1 MINLLAVS
9 QCNLQ
14 GRLIDGYYFYNA
26 TEIFDCYNTVPVDQ
40 ATVTEA
46 TKAALEMVEFYHGTD
61 IALSTDP
68 SVIGKVNLKGS
79 LQQFSTQQWNSDFQF
94 QTSMARL
101 FVALHD
107 GHTAYTLPSGYFAEL
122 SIPFVFGSRMDN
134 GQQVIFI
141 RERHVLFSAYS
152 QGQTWSSIQV
162 GNVVTAING
171 QPAVASLAKL
181 IGDNGSSK
189 SNGADLNEYL
199 RNTQFAGISS
209 TASGY
214 QATTMQITVAG
225 TSHTL
230 PIYAGRSEQQLTT
243 AVIVAGNRPAAT
255 ARGAQVQEAP
265 VTPND
270 ITHIRQN
277 REAYKPIPPIADQ
290 RAGIHKSPEVNSGPN
305 LPPNPLSDIARDLH
319 NADKADKAASAKKE
333 QERVSK
339 RSVQQLAPSDLWN
352 QGKIVAQYPQNTN
365 EPNIVCSSFETNA
378 KPVMYLHIGDFNP
391 NTTNAQ
397 GCDFGNVVL
406 RYIKVIEACSDYAI
420 AFSPRITELILDV
433 RGNGGGFLILYS
445 TAIEYFTPKLQYP
458 AGLRNAS
465 RTSSDFRISPASAA
479 AAKGAFEYHLTDFTK
494 GYVSLIQ
501 SAVIGG
507 ENYNALLASS
517 GENLY
522 NEPLASTN
530 MQQAKAKLNDLF
542 NNAPKKSRAAGS
554 PEVFVV
560 PKIGSLVQ
568 SLFALKDVPMFS
580 QCNFA
585 ASEQITKPTKG
596 FATIKLLSLGGCYSS
611 CSQTVK
617 LLRKSSAV
625 TVVSAGGV
633 SGVKHR
639 ISSTTNGP
647 FYEWKSWVATAANI
661 NGSKQLTPIT
671 RTSAALTFSLS
682 AFYTDPS
689 TSLSDEFLPVY
700 ADHVLPFWPPF
711 SAATELQMLQQT
723 AALSSTASTNWVEF
737 EAGTY
742 KVPGTIVVSPKAAT
756 RAPATSNVPA
766 VPVTSNAP
774 TTAPADDS
782 DVKRNTILILINST
796 VLVVVVIVIIYM
808 LFFKK
813 AASREQKDEEL
824 GERPRATFF
833 SDRDTAS
840 TPHQGRV

>member
-14 GRLIDGYYFYNA
+14 GRLIDNFYYYRA
-26 TEIFDCYNTVPVDQ
+26 SEIFDCYNTVPVDQ

-94 QTSMARL
+94 QASMAQL
-101 FVALHD
+101 FLKLQD
-107 GHTAYTLPSGYFAEL
+107 GHTAYTMPSGYFAEL

-152 QGQTWSSIQV
+152 QGQTWSSVQV

-181 IGDNGSSK
+181 LGDNGTSK

-199 RNTQFAGISS
+199 INSNAAGISS
-209 TASGY
+209 TSFGY

-365 EPNIVCSSFETNA
+365 QPNIVCSSFETNA

-391 NTTNAQ
+391 STPDEQ
-397 GCDFGNVVL
+397 GCDEIKVLFGFL
-406 RYIKVIEACSDYAI
+406 KVIEACSDYAI

-433 RGNGGGFLILYS
+433 RGNGGGFQILAY

-458 AGLRNAS
+458 AGLRETS
-465 RTSSDFRISPASAA
+465 RTRSDFRISPASAA
-479 AAKGAFEYHLTDFTK
+479 STKGASEYHLTDFTK
-494 GYVSLIQ
+494 GYISLIQ
-501 SAVIGG
+501 SAVVGG
-507 ENYNALLASS
+507 ENYNVLLVSN
-517 GENLY
+517 GESLY
-522 NEPLASTN
+522 NEPLSKTN
-530 MQQAKAKLNDLF
+530 KQQAQVKLNDLF
-542 NNAPKKSRAAGS
+542 KNPPKKSRAAGS

-560 PKIGSLVQ
+560 PKIVSLSD
-568 SLFALKDVPMFS
+568 SLLEARNDAMFAK
-580 QCNFA
+580 CTFA
-585 ASEQITKPTKG
+585 ANEKINIPTKG
-596 FATIKLLSLGGCYSS
+596 FATIKLFSLGACGSA
-611 CSQTVK
+611 CSLAVK
-617 LLRKSSAV
+617 LLKKTSAV
-625 TVVSAGGV
+625 TVVTAGGV
-633 SGVKHR
+633 SGEKHR
-639 ISSTTNGP
+639 VSSATNGP
-647 FYEWKSWVATAANI
+647 FYEWKSWVATAAI
-661 NGSKQLTPIT
+661 NNVNKKLTLIT
-671 RTSAALTFSLS
+671 RTSASLSFSLA
-682 AFYTDPS
+682 AFFSDPS
-689 TSLSDEFLPVY
+689 ASISDEFLPVY
-700 ADHVLPFWPPF
+700 ADHVLPFWPPY

-742 KVPGTIVVSPKAAT
+742 KVSGTVVGSA
-756 RAPATSNVPA
+756 
-766 VPVTSNAP
+766 
-774 TTAPADDS
+774 TTAPAKSSDDS
-782 DVKRNTILILINST
+782 DVKLRNTLLISIFSA
-796 VLVVVVIVIIYM
+796 VFVIVVIVIVCM
-808 LFFKK
+808 CCCRKS
-813 AASREQKDEEL
+813 AEEEEQKEEEL
-824 GERPRATFF
+824 EDRPDSA
-833 SDRDTAS
+833 
-840 TPHQGRV
+840 

>member
-14 GRLIDGYYFYNA
+14 GRLIDNFYYYRA
-26 TEIFDCYNTVPVDQ
+26 SEIFDCYNTVPVDQ

-94 QTSMARL
+94 QASMAQL
-101 FVALHD
+101 FLKLQD
-107 GHTAYTLPSGYFAEL
+107 GHTSYTLPSGYHSTL
-122 SIPFVFGSRMDN
+122 SIPFEFGTRMDN

-141 RERHVLFSAYS
+141 SGHYVLFTAYS
-152 QGQTWSSIQV
+152 QGQTWSSVQV
-162 GNVVTAING
+162 GDIVTAING

-181 IGDNGSSK
+181 LGDNGTSK

-199 RNTQFAGISS
+199 ANPAAAGISS
-209 TASGY
+209 TTSGY

-230 PIYAGRSEQQLTT
+230 PIYSGRAEQQLTT

-378 KPVMYLHIGDFNP
+378 NPVMYLYIGTFSPSTANL
-391 NTTNAQ
+391 Q
-397 GCDFGNVVL
+397 GCDEAKVFL
-406 RYIKVIEACSDYAI
+406 RFLKVIEACNDYGI

-445 TAIEYFTPKLQYP
+445 TAIEYLTPKLQYP
-458 AGLRNAS
+458 AGLREAS
-465 RTSSDFRISPASAA
+465 KTKSDFRISPASAA
-479 AAKGAFEYHLTDFTK
+479 STKGASEYHLTDFTK
-494 GYVSLIQ
+494 GYISLIQ
-501 SAVIGG
+501 SVAVGG
-507 ENYNALLASS
+507 ENYNALRIST
-517 GENLY
+517 GESLY

-530 MQQAKAKLNDLF
+530 MEKAKAKLNDLF
-542 NNAPKKSRAAGS
+542 NKAPKKSRAAGS

-560 PKIGSLVQ
+560 PKIT
-568 SLFALKDVPMFS
+568 SLFDSPFALIGSAGFA
-580 QCNFA
+580 QCTFA
-585 ASEQITKPTKG
+585 ANEQLNQPTKG
-596 FATIKLLSLGGCYSS
+596 FATIKVISLGGCGSS
-611 CSQTVK
+611 CSHTVK
-617 LLRKSSAV
+617 LLRKAKAV
-625 TVVSAGGV
+625 TIVTAGGV
-633 SGVKHR
+633 SGEKHR
-639 ISSTTNGP
+639 VSSATNGP
-647 FYEWKSWVATAANI
+647 FFEWKSWVATAAKN
-661 NGSKQLTPIT
+661 NVNKPLTPIT
-671 RTSAALTFSLS
+671 RTNAALSFSLA

-689 TSLSDEFLPVY
+689 TSISDEFLPVY

-711 SAATELQMLQQT
+711 SAATELQMFQQT
-723 AALSSTASTNWVEF
+723 AALSSTVSTNWVEF

-742 KVPGTIVVSPKAAT
+742 KVPGSIVAS
-756 RAPATSNVPA
+756 ATSE
-766 VPVTSNAP
+766 SS
-774 TTAPADDS
+774 DDS
-782 DVKRNTILILINST
+782 DVKLRNTLLISICSG
-796 VLVVVVIVIIYM
+796 VFVIVVIVIVYM
-808 LFFKK
+808 CCCRKSAEEK
-813 AASREQKDEEL
+813 QKDEEL
-824 GERPRATFF
+824 RERTHPTFF
-833 SDRDTAS
+833 VAS
-840 TPHQGRV
+840 KASLVPQHGKL

>member
-14 GRLIDGYYFYNA
+14 GRLIDNFYYYRA
-26 TEIFDCYNTVPVDQ
+26 SEIFDCYNTVPVDQ

-94 QTSMARL
+94 QASMAQL
-101 FVALHD
+101 FLKLQD
-107 GHTAYTLPSGYFAEL
+107 GHTSYSPPSGYFAEL
-122 SIPFVFGSRMDN
+122 YIPFEFGSRMDN

-141 RERHVLFSAYS
+141 SGHLALFTAYS
-152 QGQTWSSIQV
+152 QGQTWSSIRV
-162 GNVVTAING
+162 GDIVTAING

-181 IGDNGSSK
+181 LGDNGTSK
-189 SNGADLNEYL
+189 SNGADLNEFL
-199 RNTQFAGISS
+199 ANPGAAGISS
-209 TASGY
+209 TSSGY

-230 PIYAGRSEQQLTT
+230 PIYAGREEQQLTT

-339 RSVQQLAPSDLWN
+339 RSVQQLASSDLWN
-352 QGKIVAQYPQNTN
+352 QGKIVAQYPQNAN
-365 EPNIVCSSFETNA
+365 QPNIVCSSFETNA
-378 KPVMYLHIGDFNP
+378 KPVMYLYIGTFEP
-391 NTTNAQ
+391 STTNLQ
-397 GCDFGNVVL
+397 GCDEVKVFFGFL
-406 RYIKVIEACSDYAI
+406 KVIEACNDYAI

-433 RGNGGGFLILYS
+433 RGNGGGFQILYAA
-445 TAIEYFTPKLQYP
+445 AIEYLTPKLQYP

-479 AAKGAFEYHLTDFTK
+479 STKGAFEYHLTDFTK

-501 SAVIGG
+501 SVVIGG
-507 ENYNALLASS
+507 ESYNALRIST
-517 GENLY
+517 GESLY

-530 MQQAKAKLNDLF
+530 MQQAQVKLNDLF

-560 PKIGSLVQ
+560 PKFISLAD
-568 SLFALKDVPMFS
+568 SLLEARNEARYA
-580 QCNFA
+580 QCAFA
-585 ASEQITKPTKG
+585 ANEQLNKPTKG
-596 FATIKLLSLGGCYSS
+596 FATIKVISLGGCGSS
-611 CSQTVK
+611 CSHTVK
-617 LLRKSSAV
+617 LLRKAKSV
-625 TVVSAGGV
+625 TIVTAGGV
-633 SGVKHR
+633 SGERHR
-639 ISSTTNGP
+639 VSSATNGP
-647 FYEWKSWVATAANI
+647 FLEWKSWVATAAN
-661 NGSKQLTPIT
+661 NNVNKPLTPIT
-671 RTSAALTFSLS
+671 RTNAALSFSLA

-689 TSLSDEFLPVY
+689 TSISDEFLPVY

-711 SAATELQMLQQT
+711 SAATELQILQQT

-742 KVPGTIVVSPKAAT
+742 KVPGSIVPSPNT
-756 RAPATSNVPA
+756 APATNTAS
-766 VPVTSNAP
+766 
-774 TTAPADDS
+774 TAPAVRNSTMKSSDDS
-782 DVKRNTILILINST
+782 DVKLRNALLISIIPA
-796 VLVVVVIVIIYM
+796 VFVIIGVVVIFM
-808 LFFKK
+808 CCKK
-813 AASREQKDEEL
+813 GEESQEQKEEEL
-824 GERPRATFF
+824 GESPRVGNYI
-833 SDRDTAS
+833 S
-840 TPHQGRV
+840 

>member
-14 GRLIDGYYFYNA
+14 GRLIDNFYYYRA
-26 TEIFDCYNTVPVDQ
+26 SEIFDCYNTVPVDQ

-46 TKAALEMVEFYHGTD
+46 TKAALEMVEFYQGTD

-94 QTSMARL
+94 QASMAQL
-101 FVALHD
+101 FLKLQD
-107 GHTAYTLPSGYFAEL
+107 GHTSYTLPSGYHSTL
-122 SIPFVFGSRMDN
+122 SIPFVFGTRMDN

-141 RERHVLFSAYS
+141 RERLALFAAYS
-152 QGQTWSSIQV
+152 QGQTWSSVQV
-162 GNVVTAING
+162 GDVVTAING

-181 IGDNGSSK
+181 LGDNGTSK

-199 RNTQFAGISS
+199 MNSDAGSISS
-209 TASGY
+209 TSSGY

-230 PIYAGRSEQQLTT
+230 PIYSGRAEPQLTT

-339 RSVQQLAPSDLWN
+339 RSVQQLASSDLWN

-378 KPVMYLHIGDFNP
+378 KPVMYLYIGTFEVNI
-391 NTTNAQ
+391 TNLQ
-397 GCDFGNVVL
+397 GCDENKVFFGFL
-406 RYIKVIEACSDYAI
+406 KVIEACNNYAI
-420 AFSPRITELILDV
+420 AFSPRITELILDF
-433 RGNGGGFLILYS
+433 RGNGGGLQLLYS
-445 TAIEYFTPKLQYP
+445 TAIDYFTPKLQFP
-458 AGLRNAS
+458 AGFREVSKTNS
-465 RTSSDFRISPASAA
+465 EFRISPASAA
-479 AAKGAFEYHLTDFTK
+479 ATKGALQFHLTDFTK
-494 GYVSLIQ
+494 GYINMMQSIVVS
-501 SAVIGG
+501 G
-507 ENYNALLASS
+507 ENYNALRIST

-530 MQQAKAKLNDLF
+530 PQKAKAKLNDLF
-542 NNAPKKSRAAGS
+542 NKAPKKSRAAGS
-554 PEVFVV
+554 PEVYVV
-560 PKIGSLVQ
+560 PMVVSLYE
-568 SLFALKDVPMFS
+568 SLFTLKDS
-580 QCNFA
+580 TLGAQCNFA
-585 ASEQITKPTKG
+585 ANEIITKPTKG
-596 FATIKLLSLGGCYSS
+596 FATIKVISLGACGSS
-611 CSQTVK
+611 CSHAIK
-617 LLRKSSAV
+617 LLSKAKAV
-625 TVVSAGGV
+625 TIVTAGGV
-633 SGVKHR
+633 SGEKHR
-639 ISSTTNGP
+639 VSSATNGP
-647 FYEWKSWVATAANI
+647 FVEWKSWVATAAEN
-661 NGSKQLTPIT
+661 NVNKPLTPIT
-671 RTSAALTFSLS
+671 RTNAALSFSLA

-711 SAATELQMLQQT
+711 SAATELQILQQT

-742 KVPGTIVVSPKAAT
+742 KVPGTVVGSA
-756 RAPATSNVPA
+756 
-766 VPVTSNAP
+766 
-774 TTAPADDS
+774 TTAPAKSSDDS
-782 DVKRNTILILINST
+782 DVKLRNTLLISIFSA
-796 VLVVVVIVIIYM
+796 VFVIVVIVIVYM
-808 LFFKK
+808 CCCRK
-813 AASREQKDEEL
+813 SSSQEQEDEEL
-824 GERPRATFF
+824 EDRP
-833 SDRDTAS
+833 DRT
-840 TPHQGRV
+840 V

>member
-14 GRLIDGYYFYNA
+14 GRLIDNFYYYRA
-26 TEIFDCYNTVPVDQ
+26 SEIFDCYNTVPVDQ

-94 QTSMARL
+94 QASMAQL
-101 FVALHD
+101 FLKLQD
-107 GHTAYTLPSGYFAEL
+107 GHTSYTLPSGYSAEL
-122 SIPFVFGSRMDN
+122 SIPFVFGAGMDN

-141 RERHVLFSAYS
+141 RERHVLFTAYS
-152 QGQTWSSIQV
+152 QGQTWSSVQV

-171 QPAVASLAKL
+171 QPAVAYLSKL
-181 IGDNGSSK
+181 LGDNGTSK

-199 RNTQFAGISS
+199 TNPAAAGISS
-209 TASGY
+209 TTSGY

-230 PIYAGRSEQQLTT
+230 PIYSGRAEPQLTT

-378 KPVMYLHIGDFNP
+378 NPVMYLYIGSFAPDA
-391 NTTNAQ
+391 TNLQ
-397 GCDFGNVVL
+397 SCDEAKVFFRFL
-406 RYIKVIEACSDYAI
+406 KVIEACNDYAI

-433 RGNGGGFLILYS
+433 RGNGGGFQVLYAA
-445 TAIEYFTPKLQYP
+445 AIEYLTPKLQYP

-465 RTSSDFRISPASAA
+465 RTRSDFRISPASAA
-479 AAKGAFEYHLTDFTK
+479 AAKGALEFHLTDFTK
-494 GYVSLIQ
+494 GYISLIQ
-501 SAVIGG
+501 SVAVGG
-507 ENYNALLASS
+507 ENYNALLVSN
-517 GENLY
+517 GESLY
-522 NEPLASTN
+522 NEPLSKTN
-530 MQQAKAKLNDLF
+530 KQQAQAKLIALF
-542 NNAPKKSRAAGS
+542 NNPPKKSRAAGS
-554 PEVFVV
+554 PEVYVL
-560 PKIGSLVQ
+560 PKIVSLSD
-568 SLFALKDVPMFS
+568 SLIEVRNEARYA
-580 QCNFA
+580 QCTFA
-585 ASEQITKPTKG
+585 ANEQLNQPTKG
-596 FATIKLLSLGGCYSS
+596 FATIKVISLGACGSS
-611 CSQTVK
+611 CSHTVK
-617 LLRKSSAV
+617 LLRKAKAV
-625 TVVSAGGV
+625 TIVSAGGV
-633 SGVKHR
+633 SGERHR
-639 ISSTTNGP
+639 VSSATNGP
-647 FYEWKSWVATAANI
+647 FLEWKSWVATAAKN
-661 NGSKQLTPIT
+661 NVNKKLTPIT
-671 RTSAALTFSLS
+671 RTNAALSFSLA
-682 AFYTDPS
+682 AFYTDSS

-711 SAATELQMLQQT
+711 SAATELQILQQT

-742 KVPGTIVVSPKAAT
+742 KVPGTIVFSPSAT
-756 RAPATSNVPA
+756 TATSTATGV
-766 VPVTSNAP
+766 S
-774 TTAPADDS
+774 TAPAKSSDDS
-782 DVKRNTILILINST
+782 DVKLRNTLLISIFS
-796 VLVVVVIVIIYM
+796 VVFVIVVIVIVYICCCR
-808 LFFKK
+808 K
-813 AASREQKDEEL
+813 SSSQEQEDEEL
-824 GERPRATFF
+824 EDYP
-833 SDRDTAS
+833 DRT
-840 TPHQGRV
+840 V

>member
-14 GRLIDGYYFYNA
+14 GRLIDNFYYYRA
-26 TEIFDCYNTVPVDQ
+26 SEIFDCYNTVPVDQ

-94 QTSMARL
+94 QASMAQL
-101 FVALHD
+101 FVKLQD
-107 GHTAYTLPSGYFAEL
+107 GHTSYTLPSGYFAEL

-141 RERHVLFSAYS
+141 SGHLALFAAYS
-152 QGQTWSSIQV
+152 QGQTWSSVQV
-162 GNVVTAING
+162 GDIVTAING

-181 IGDNGSSK
+181 LGDNGSSK

-199 RNTQFAGISS
+199 KDQFAAGISS
-209 TASGY
+209 TSSGY

-230 PIYAGRSEQQLTT
+230 PIYAGRDDQQLTT

-333 QERVSK
+333 QEHVSK

-378 KPVMYLHIGDFNP
+378 KPVMYLYIGTFSPSTANL
-391 NTTNAQ
+391 Q
-397 GCDFGNVVL
+397 GCDENKVL
-406 RYIKVIEACSDYAI
+406 FRFLKVIEACNDYAI

-433 RGNGGGFLILYS
+433 RGNGGGFQILAY

-458 AGLRNAS
+458 AGLRGTS
-465 RTSSDFRISPASAA
+465 RTRSDFRISPASAA
-479 AAKGAFEYHLTDFTK
+479 STKGASEYHLTDFTK
-494 GYVSLIQ
+494 GYISLIQ
-501 SAVIGG
+501 SAVVGG
-507 ENYNALLASS
+507 ENYNALLVSN
-517 GENLY
+517 GESLY

-530 MQQAKAKLNDLF
+530 MQQAQAKLSEAFKNP
-542 NNAPKKSRAAGS
+542 PKKSRAAGS

-560 PKIGSLVQ
+560 PKIVSLSD
-568 SLFALKDVPMFS
+568 SLLEAKNTAMYA

-585 ASEQITKPTKG
+585 ANEQISVPTKG
-596 FATIKLLSLGGCYSS
+596 FATIKLFSLGACGSA
-611 CSQTVK
+611 CSLAVK
-617 LLRKSSAV
+617 LLRKASAV
-625 TVVSAGGV
+625 TIVSAGGV
-633 SGVKHR
+633 SGEKHR
-639 ISSTTNGP
+639 VSSATNGP
-647 FYEWKSWVATAANI
+647 FYEWKSWVATADEN
-661 NGSKQLTPIT
+661 NVNKQLTLIT
-671 RTSAALTFSLS
+671 RTSAALTFSLA
-682 AFYTDPS
+682 AFFSDPS
-689 TSLSDEFLPVY
+689 ASISDEFLPVY
-700 ADHVLPFWPPF
+700 ADHVLPFWPPY

-742 KVPGTIVVSPKAAT
+742 KVPGTVVFSPNAA
-756 RAPATSNVPA
+756 
-766 VPVTSNAP
+766 
-774 TTAPADDS
+774 TTAPTGASTSSSDDS
-782 DVKRNTILILINST
+782 DVKLRNTLLISIFS
-796 VLVVVVIVIIYM
+796 VVFVIVVIVIVYM
-808 LFFKK
+808 CCCRK
-813 AASREQKDEEL
+813 SSSQEQGDEEL
-824 GERPRATFF
+824 EYRSSKG
-833 SDRDTAS
+833 
-840 TPHQGRV
+840 

>member
-14 GRLIDGYYFYNA
+14 GRLIDDYYYYRA
-26 TEIFDCYNTVPVDQ
+26 SEIFDCYNTVPVDQ

-94 QTSMARL
+94 QASMAQL
-101 FVALHD
+101 FLKLQD
-107 GHTAYTLPSGYFAEL
+107 GHTSYTLPSGYHSTL
-122 SIPFVFGSRMDN
+122 SIPFVFGTRMDN

-141 RERHVLFSAYS
+141 RERHALFAAYS
-152 QGQTWSSIQV
+152 QGQTWSSVQV

-181 IGDNGSSK
+181 LGDNGTSK

-199 RNTQFAGISS
+199 NNPNAAGISS
-209 TASGY
+209 TSSGY

-230 PIYAGRSEQQLTT
+230 PIYSGRAEPQLTT

-255 ARGAQVQEAP
+255 ARGAQAQEAP

-305 LPPNPLSDIARDLH
+305 LLPNPLSDIARDLH

-339 RSVQQLAPSDLWN
+339 RSVQQLASSDLWN

-378 KPVMYLHIGDFNP
+378 KPVMYLYIGSFSP
-391 NTTNAQ
+391 NTTNLQ
-397 GCDFGNVVL
+397 GCDEAKVL
-406 RYIKVIEACSDYAI
+406 LRFLKVIEACSDYAI

-433 RGNGGGFLILYS
+433 RGNGGGLQLLYS
-445 TAIEYFTPKLQYP
+445 TAIEYLTPKLQYP

-479 AAKGAFEYHLTDFTK
+479 STKGSFEYHLTDFTK
-494 GYVSLIQ
+494 GYISLIQ
-501 SAVIGG
+501 SVAVAVGG
-507 ENYNALLASS
+507 EDYNALRIST

-522 NEPLASTN
+522 NELLGSTN
-530 MQQAKAKLNDLF
+530 LEKAFDKLNDLF

-554 PEVFVV
+554 PEVFVL
-560 PKIGSLVQ
+560 PKIV
-568 SLFALKDVPMFS
+568 SLFESPFALIGSAGFA
-580 QCNFA
+580 QCNLG
-585 ASEQITKPTKG
+585 ASEIINKPTKG
-596 FATIKLLSLGGCYSS
+596 FATIKVISLGGCGSS
-611 CSQTVK
+611 CSHTVK
-617 LLRKSSAV
+617 LLRKAKAV
-625 TVVSAGGV
+625 TIVSAGGV
-633 SGVKHR
+633 SGEKHR
-639 ISSTTNGP
+639 VSSATNGP
-647 FYEWKSWVATAANI
+647 FFEWKTWVATAAMN
-661 NGSKQLTPIT
+661 NVNKPLTPIT
-671 RTSAALTFSLS
+671 RTNAALTFSLA

-689 TSLSDEFLPVY
+689 TSISDEFLPVY

-742 KVPGTIVVSPKAAT
+742 KVPGTVVASPAK
-756 RAPATSNVPA
+756 S
-766 VPVTSNAP
+766 S
-774 TTAPADDS
+774 DDS
-782 DVKRNTILILINST
+782 DVKLRNTLLISFIS
-796 VLVVVVIVIIYM
+796 VVVVIVAVVIVYM
-808 LFFKK
+808 CCCRKEK
-813 AASREQKDEEL
+813 ASQEQKDEEL
-824 GERPRATFF
+824 GEHTQASFF
-833 SDRDTAS
+833 NAGSAS
-840 TPHQGRV
+840 LVPQDGRL

>member
-14 GRLIDGYYFYNA
+14 GQLVGDFYYYRA

-46 TKAALEMVEFYHGTD
+46 TKAALEMVEFYQGTD

-94 QTSMARL
+94 QTSMSQL
-101 FVALHD
+101 FVKLHD
-107 GHTAYTLPSGYFAEL
+107 GHTSYSMPSGYHSTL
-122 SIPFVFGSRMDN
+122 HIPFVFGSRMDN

-152 QGQTWSSIQV
+152 QGQTWSSVQV

-171 QPAVASLAKL
+171 QPAVASLSKL
-181 IGDNGSSK
+181 LDDNGSSK
-189 SNGADLNEYL
+189 SSGADLNEYL
-199 RNTQFAGISS
+199 KNSDAAGISS
-209 TASGY
+209 TISGY

-230 PIYAGRSEQQLTT
+230 PIYSGRSEPQLTT

-333 QERVSK
+333 QEHVSK

-352 QGKIVAQYPQNTN
+352 QGRVVAQYPQNTN

-378 KPVMYLHIGDFNP
+378 KPVMYLYIGTFSPSTANL
-391 NTTNAQ
+391 Q
-397 GCDFGNVVL
+397 GCDEIKVLFGFL
-406 RYIKVIEACSDYAI
+406 KVIEACNDYAI

-433 RGNGGGFLILYS
+433 RGNGGGFLILS
-445 TAIEYFTPKLQYP
+445 ATTVEYLTPKLHYP
-458 AGLRNAS
+458 TGLRA
-465 RTSSDFRISPASAA
+465 TSKTKNEFWISPASAA
-479 AAKGAFEYHLTDFTK
+479 TTKGALEFHLTDFTK
-494 GYVSLIQ
+494 GYSRLIQ
-501 SAVIGG
+501 SVAVGN

-530 MQQAKAKLNDLF
+530 PQQAQTKLNDLF

-554 PEVFVV
+554 PEVFAV
-560 PKIGSLVQ
+560 PKIVSLYE
-568 SLFALKDVPMFS
+568 SLFALKDSATFS
-580 QCNFA
+580 QCTFA
-585 ASEQITKPTKG
+585 ANEQITKPTKG
-596 FATIKLLSLGGCYSS
+596 FATIKVLSLGACGSA

-617 LLRKSSAV
+617 LLRKSSAA
-625 TVVSAGGV
+625 TVVTAGGV
-633 SGVKHR
+633 SGERHR
-639 ISSTTNGP
+639 VSSATNGP
-647 FYEWKSWVATAANI
+647 FFEWKTWVATAAMN
-661 NGSKQLTPIT
+661 NVNNPLTPIT
-671 RTSAALTFSLS
+671 RTNAALTFSLA
-682 AFYTDPS
+682 AFYSDTS
-689 TSLSDEFLPVY
+689 TSISDEFLPVY
-700 ADHVLPFWPPF
+700 ADHVLPFWPPY
-711 SAATELQMLQQT
+711 SAATELQMFQQT
-723 AALSSTASTNWVEF
+723 AALSSTTSTNWAEF

-742 KVPGTIVVSPKAAT
+742 RVPGAVVLST
-756 RAPATSNVPA
+756 VAPV
-766 VPVTSNAP
+766 AP
-774 TTAPADDS
+774 TAIPVNGTSSSDDS
-782 DVKRNTILILINST
+782 DVKLRNALLISIIPT
-796 VLVVVVIVIIYM
+796 VFVIIGIIVICM
-808 LFFKK
+808 CCKK
-813 AASREQKDEEL
+813 KPVTVEQKEEEL
-824 GERPRATFF
+824 GTRP
-833 SDRDTAS
+833 
-840 TPHQGRV
+840 PVGGNGV

>member
-14 GRLIDGYYFYNA
+14 GQLVGDFYYYRA
-26 TEIFDCYNTVPVDQ
+26 SEIFDCYNTVPVDQ

-107 GHTAYTLPSGYFAEL
+107 GHTAYTLPSGYL
-122 SIPFVFGSRMDN
+122 STLHIPFVLGSSMDN

-141 RERHVLFSAYS
+141 RERHALFAAYS
-152 QGQTWSSIQV
+152 QGQTWSSVQV

-171 QPAVASLAKL
+171 QPAVAYLSKL
-181 IGDNGSSK
+181 LGDNGSSK

-199 RNTQFAGISS
+199 NNPFAAGISS
-209 TASGY
+209 TRSGY

-230 PIYAGRSEQQLTT
+230 PIYSGRGGPQLTT

-339 RSVQQLAPSDLWN
+339 RSVQQLASSDLWN

-378 KPVMYLHIGDFNP
+378 KPVMYLYIGTFSPSTANLR
-391 NTTNAQ
+391 
-397 GCDFGNVVL
+397 GCDVIKVL
-406 RYIKVIEACSDYAI
+406 FRFLKVIEACNDYAI

-445 TAIEYFTPKLQYP
+445 TAIEYLTPKLQYP

-479 AAKGAFEYHLTDFTK
+479 STKGASEYHLTDFTK
-494 GYVSLIQ
+494 GYISLIQ
-501 SAVIGG
+501 SAVVGG
-507 ENYNALLASS
+507 EDYNALRIST
-517 GENLY
+517 GESLY

-530 MQQAKAKLNDLF
+530 MQQAQTKLNDLF

-560 PKIGSLVQ
+560 PKVA
-568 SLFALKDVPMFS
+568 SLFESLFELKDSATFA

-585 ASEQITKPTKG
+585 ANEKINIPTKG
-596 FATIKLLSLGGCYSS
+596 FATIKVLSLGACASA

-617 LLRKSSAV
+617 LLRKASAV
-625 TVVSAGGV
+625 TVVSAGGIT
-633 SGVKHR
+633 GEKHR
-639 ISSTTNGP
+639 VSSTTNAP
-647 FYEWKSWVATAANI
+647 FFEWKSWVATAAKN
-661 NGSKQLTPIT
+661 NVNKQLTPIT
-671 RTSAALTFSLS
+671 RTNAALTFSLA

-689 TSLSDEFLPVY
+689 ASISDEFLPVY
-700 ADHVLPFWPPF
+700 ADHVFPFWPPY
-711 SAATELQMLQQT
+711 SAATELRMFQQT

-742 KVPGTIVVSPKAAT
+742 KVPGTVVVSST
-756 RAPATSNVPA
+756 
-766 VPVTSNAP
+766 AP
-774 TTAPADDS
+774 TAAPTGASTSSSDDS
-782 DVKRNTILILINST
+782 DVKLRNTLLISIFSG
-796 VLVVVVIVIIYM
+796 VFVIVVIVIVYM
-808 LFFKK
+808 CCCRK
-813 AASREQKDEEL
+813 SSSEEEQKGVELEEN
-824 GERPRATFF
+824 RPDSA
-833 SDRDTAS
+833 
-840 TPHQGRV
+840 

>member
-14 GRLIDGYYFYNA
+14 GRLIDNFYYYRA
-26 TEIFDCYNTVPVDQ
+26 SEIFDCYNTVPVDQ

-46 TKAALEMVEFYHGTD
+46 TKAALEMVEFYQGTD

-94 QTSMARL
+94 QASMAQL
-101 FVALHD
+101 FLKLQD
-107 GHTAYTLPSGYFAEL
+107 GHTSYTPPSGYFAEL
-122 SIPFVFGSRMDN
+122 SIPFVFGTRMDN

-141 RERHVLFSAYS
+141 RERHALFAAYS
-152 QGQTWSSIQV
+152 QGQTWSSVQV

-171 QPAVASLAKL
+171 QPAVAYLSKL
-181 IGDNGSSK
+181 LGDNGTSK

-199 RNTQFAGISS
+199 TNPAAAGISS
-209 TASGY
+209 TSFGY

-230 PIYAGRSEQQLTT
+230 PIYSGRAEPQLTT

-333 QERVSK
+333 QEHVSK

-365 EPNIVCSSFETNA
+365 QPNIVCSSFETNA
-378 KPVMYLHIGDFNP
+378 KPVMYLYLESFSP
-391 NTTNAQ
+391 NAANLQ
-397 GCDFGNVVL
+397 GCAESRVFFGFL
-406 RYIKVIEACSDYAI
+406 KVIEACNDYAI
-420 AFSPRITELILDV
+420 AFSPRITELILDF
-433 RGNGGGFLILYS
+433 RGNGGGFLILYA

-458 AGLRNAS
+458 AGLREAS
-465 RTSSDFRISPASAA
+465 KTKSEFRVSPASVT
-479 AAKGAFEYHLTDFTK
+479 AAKGSFEYHLTDFTK
-494 GYVSLIQ
+494 GYISLIQ
-501 SAVIGG
+501 SVVVGG
-507 ENYNALLASS
+507 ENYNALRIST
-517 GENLY
+517 GESLY

-530 MQQAKAKLNDLF
+530 PQQAQAKLNDLF

-554 PEVFVV
+554 PEVYVV
-560 PKIGSLVQ
+560 PKVV
-568 SLFALKDVPMFS
+568 SLFESLFTLRDSAANA
-580 QCNFA
+580 QCTFA
-585 ASEQITKPTKG
+585 ANEQINKPTKG
-596 FATIKLLSLGGCYSS
+596 FATIKVISLGACGSS
-611 CSQTVK
+611 CSHAIK
-617 LLRKSSAV
+617 LLRKAKAATIV
-625 TVVSAGGV
+625 TAGGV
-633 SGVKHR
+633 SGERHR
-639 ISSTTNGP
+639 VSSATNGP
-647 FYEWKSWVATAANI
+647 FFEWKSWVATAAN
-661 NGSKQLTPIT
+661 NNVNKPLTPIT
-671 RTSAALTFSLS
+671 RTNAALTFSLG
-682 AFYTDPS
+682 AFYTDSS

-711 SAATELQMLQQT
+711 SAATELQILQQT
-723 AALSSTASTNWVEF
+723 AALSSTVSTNWVEF

-742 KVPGTIVVSPKAAT
+742 KVPGTVVVSPNAT
-756 RAPATSNVPA
+756 TATSTATGV
-766 VPVTSNAP
+766 S
-774 TTAPADDS
+774 TAPAKSSDDS
-782 DVKRNTILILINST
+782 DVKLRNTLLISIFSA
-796 VLVVVVIVIIYM
+796 VFVIVVIVIVYM
-808 LFFKK
+808 CCCRK
-813 AASREQKDEEL
+813 SSSQEQGDEEL
-824 GERPRATFF
+824 EDRPDGA
-833 SDRDTAS
+833 
-840 TPHQGRV
+840 